1 MKTRL
6 LSALVLLPIG
16 IAVILIGGGVFALV
30 IAFIFTLA
38 VYEFVQL
45 MKLGHFAPSLIF
57 AVALVWVL
65 LFSAALPRL
74 NISQPAAALLLIAAL
89 TWQMRHRE
97 GSPTA
102 NWALT
107 VAGGIYLGV
116 AGAHFILMRELNN
129 GQGWLLLALAGTWLA
144 DSGAYFVGRKFGVHK
159 MTPVLSPKKSWEGLA
174 GAVAFGVILN
184 ALVAIVLSQVLNLDL
199 PWWAGAAL
207 GLIGALI
214 GALGDLSISMI
225 KREVGAKDT
234 GHIIPGHGGVLD
246 RLDSLLFTV
255 VVSYYFIVWVV
266 QP

>member
-6 LSALVLLPIG
+6 ISALILLPIG
-16 IAVILIGGGVFALV
+16 IAVILIGGGLFDLAM
-30 IAFIFTLA
+30 AFIFTLA

-45 MKLGHFAPSLIF
+45 MKTGKFAPNLIF

-65 LFSAALPRL
+65 LLDVVVPRL
-74 NISQPAAALLLIAAL
+74 NWSRPALALLLIAAL
-89 TWQMRHRE
+89 TWQMRQRS

-116 AGAHFILMRELNN
+116 AGAHFILIRQLNN
-129 GQGWLLLALAGTWLA
+129 GQWWLLLALTGTWLA
-144 DSGAYFVGRKFGVHK
+144 DSGAYFIGRKFGVHK
-159 MTPVLSPKKSWEGLA
+159 MTPSLSPKKSWEGLA
-174 GAVAFGVILN
+174 GGVAFGVVLN
-184 ALVAIVLSQVLNLDL
+184 SLLAVVLSQALNIYL
-199 PWWAGAAL
+199 PWWAGAVL

-214 GALGDLSISMI
+214 GVLGDLSISMI
-225 KREVGAKDT
+225 KREVGAKDS
-234 GHIIPGHGGVLD
+234 GRIIPGHGGVLD
-246 RLDSLLFTV
+246 RLDSLLFTI